1 MSFAFGRVFASSAV
15 ALLAI
20 ATCSCKDGGDEQGE
34 EASGESTAADTGDA
48 PATGLLACPA
58 GETCTIVVVAEALD
72 DRVEFFTARGAGPL
86 YRGAIDFDLKPN
98 PMGDN
103 EGENLDEPFGMAI
116 TDQGLAALLG
126 HYPMRHAGSLVVVPH
141 ELLAMVADGATM
153 PSSTFFADGM
163 FSAGVS
169 DIAFGDEEPIFVR
182 KHPSGRLLVGVFAND
197 LFALETD
204 WTNPGKLL
212 VVDPASGEFAA
223 RTLDMIDGGSCA
235 GAWSVVP
242 LDAAMDKVGL
252 ACDGDEGAVIL
263 DVSGVGEG
271 SVADAA
277 AAIDGCL
284 ADIPFPSRR
293 VRYVAPDGDGGIL
306 VTDNS
311 TNADFVDG
319 HLYHY
324 DADCMPAGEGPIPGP
339 YWEARE
345 LVHVPNDA
353 GPRWLLPTGRTT
365 DRGVHVVKLDGGDPM
380 ICAKLDALE
389 PSWVGTPDDVE
400 VHPYALAVTRSGDG
414 LAIGAGPVEP
424 QKDMPGY
431 GRVIW
436 TDLNTSAD
444 PCDPASGFIVNI
456 IDLTA
461 SAPAVSPD
469 DPATWRRGPNQ
480 VFIQQYG

>member
-1 MSFAFGRVFASSAV
+1 MSFGIGRSLASSAV
-15 ALLAI
+15 ALLAFS
-20 ATCSCKDGGDEQGE
+20 TCSCKHGGDENDG
-34 EASGESTAADTGDA
+34 EASGESTAAESGDG

-58 GETCTIVVVAEALD
+58 GEACTIVVVAEALD
-72 DRVEFFTARGAGPL
+72 DRVEFFSARGAGPV

-103 EGENLDEPFGMAI
+103 EGENLDEPFGMAV

-141 ELLAMVADGATM
+141 ELLAMVADGSTM
-153 PSSTFFADGM
+153 SSSSFFAGGT
-163 FSAGVS
+163 FSAGVT

-182 KHPSGRLLVGVFAND
+182 AHPSGRLLVGVFAND
-197 LFALETD
+197 LFALETE

-212 VVDPASGEFAA
+212 VVDPATGEFAA
-223 RTLDMIDGGSCA
+223 RTFDMIDGGSCE

-242 LDAAMDKVGL
+242 LDASMNKVGL
-252 ACDGDEGAVIL
+252 ACDGNEGAVIL
-263 DVSGVGEG
+263 DVSGVGDG

-284 ADIPFPSRR
+284 ADIPFPDRR
-293 VRYVAPDGDGGIL
+293 VRYVAPDGEGGIL

-311 TNADFVDG
+311 PIADFVDG

-324 DADCMPAGEGPIPGP
+324 DADCKPLGDGPIPGP
-339 YWEARE
+339 LWEARE
-345 LVHVPNDA
+345 IVRVPNDA
-353 GPRWLLPTGRTT
+353 GARWLLPTGRTPG
-365 DRGVHVVKLDGGDPM
+365 RGVHVVQLDGDDPA
-380 ICAKLDALE
+380 ICNKLDALE
-389 PSWVGTPDDVE
+389 PSWVGTPDDIE

-424 QKDMPGY
+424 LKDMPGY
-431 GRVIW
+431 GRVLW
-436 TDLNTSAD
+436 VDLDTSAD
-444 PCDPASGFIVNI
+444 PCDPGSGFIVNV

-461 SAPAVSPD
+461 SAPAVSVD
-469 DPATWRRGPNQ
+469 DPSTWRRGPNQ